1 MAIEAKADVVVD
13 NLSNDEVLELLR
25 GFGAEP
31 LGEPVRLFGGY
42 ASSNFKVMA
51 KVDGGESKA
60 YLLKV
65 NYYGLNLEDIEHQL
79 FVMNHLRT
87 SSFPTNYPYPSK
99 SGTFY
104 EVKGGRTAILLDFI
118 TGKRGDEMLAS
129 DEGKTEKLLKEL
141 AAALAQLHQVSWPS
155 DKKLRDIRA
164 GYPLCN
170 TGDLLRGEPRTMASA
185 AGIPT
190 WENVYI
196 NGQRRWWSRPAS
208 PEKFCDVIDSN
219 TGKVCARVPAG
230 GAKDVEKA
238 VAAAREA
245 FPSWAEKPLD
255 ERKAIL
261 LKVLETWQGKKAK
274 ATEWLCKELGCTA
287 AFAKTVQVNMV
298 DFHLGTCLKLVDMV
312 KFEER
317 MAFGS
322 LVVREPIG
330 VVGCITPWNYPL
342 NQIAAKVFPAMLV
355 GCTIVLKPSEVTP
368 VCAYLLA
375 EAVHEAGVPAGV
387 FNMLMGDGPNC
398 GEAIAAHPGVD
409 MVSFTGSTRAGKRIS
424 EVGAQTLKVV
434 RTELGGKSAALLL
447 EDADLPKLVPKF
459 MQTLMNN
466 SGQSC
471 NALSRML
478 VPRSRYDE
486 AVGIAKQVAEQTT
499 VSFAQDDK
507 CELFGKCPPIG
518 AYAAAAAGIASPDDF
533 RAFLDPFVGAMASSR
548 VELAAALEVVR
559 SAVAD
564 GDDLAPLFSVWS
576 GLERQA
582 ITKAVANSA
591 VTAGAMPSTAKP
603 SAPPPSAVQ
612 AIPRPDARLRM
623 IILDV
628 ESLIPSP
635 VQWVPRAPYDVI
647 SWIRDHSAL
656 FVDDTHASFVTH
668 NISNVNFAFKA
679 IHVIL
684 EVYGAHGMKFN
695 PSKSEVVLGMR
706 GKGSKEFLHQHLPGS
721 ADKCCL
727 VIGIGAIGNVSPPA
741 AERDF
746 GSSGPDS
753 EMPPASTLGRTD
765 REEDQ
770 DDPRHPDKF
779 RRPDIALRNLP
790 SVGAPGTVMRFDSTR
805 KLVEQHQSAVTF
817 FLGVSLRDPLSLA
830 CYRALQQ
837 LCFNTSTQLIKMRMK
852 RVKMERQPL
861 VQVLQDSLQALCSD
875 VNPVTG
881 DGFPQLP
888 LKLPKSASADE
899 RRRNDAE
906 YRRIANIR
914 RTLVRRPTGNTW
926 WRWSAAAHTR
936 RRPCQQGWR
945 RFPSPLWTKWKT
957 WSTTSV
963 RVLPASGFLP
973 RPQRHTISSGGYP
986 PMSGGDVCQN
996 ILQARLGARGG
1007 APTPA
1012 PNPVARG
1019 SRLDA
1024 SVLSFFDGET
1034 TPILVGM
1041 LTMSVPIA
1049 TAPNAAEALW
1059 SAADLATFASVAGF

>member
-25 GFGAEP
+25 AFGAEP
-31 LGEPVRLFGGY
+31 VGEPVRLFGGY
-42 ASSNFKVMA
+42 ASSNFKVTA
-51 KVDGGESKA
+51 KVDGGESKP

-79 FVMNHLRT
+79 FVMNRLRK

-99 SGTFY
+99 SGAFY

-118 TGKRGDEMLAS
+118 TGKRGDEMLAA
-129 DEGKTEKLLKEL
+129 DEGKSEKLLQEL

-261 LKVLETWQGKKAK
+261 LKVLEKWQGKKAQ
-274 ATEWLCKELGCTA
+274 ATEWLCKELGCTT
-287 AFAKTVQVNMV
+287 AFAKNVQVNMV

-507 CELFGKCPPIG
+507 DKSCCVTHGVCAATCPPID
-518 AYAAAAAGIASPDDF
+518 AYAAAAAGFASPDDCRTF
-533 RAFLDPFVGAMASSR
+533 PDPFVGAMASSR
-548 VELAAALEVVR
+548 IDLAAALEVVR

-564 GDDLAPLFSVWS
+564 GDDLAPLFCVWS

-591 VTAGAMPSTAKP
+591 VTAGAMPSTAPTGSSSGMAACCGSADPRPEPPTSSDHAPPSAQRGAAARTVPTRWAHRAVGGQAKP
-603 SAPPPSAVQ
+603 SAPPPLAVQ
-612 AIPRPDARLRM
+612 AADGSTTYKGRRVVLLGPCHCYQHALHLEAESNNLVQRLRM
-623 IILDV
+623 EHAYATASCYPDAGELAAIWEYTLLGLST
-628 ESLIPSP
+628 SLWI
-635 VQWVPRAPYDVI
+635 DFVI
-647 SWIRDHSAL
+647 ARRQ
-656 FVDDTHASFVTH
+656 HAD
-668 NISNVNFAFKA
+668 
-679 IHVIL
+679 
-684 EVYGAHGMKFN
+684 GMAAW
-695 PSKSEVVLGMR
+695 
-706 GKGSKEFLHQHLPGS
+706 PG
-721 ADKCCL
+721 
-727 VIGIGAIGNVSPPA
+727 
-741 AERDF
+741 E
-746 GSSGPDS
+746 PD
-753 EMPPASTLGRTD
+753 
-765 REEDQ
+765 
-770 DDPRHPDKF
+770 
-779 RRPDIALRNLP
+779 
-790 SVGAPGTVMRFDSTR
+790 
-805 KLVEQHQSAVTF
+805 
-817 FLGVSLRDPLSLA
+817 
-830 CYRALQQ
+830 
-837 LCFNTSTQLIKMRMK
+837 
-852 RVKMERQPL
+852 
-861 VQVLQDSLQALCSD
+861 LCSRSQLATS
-875 VNPVTG
+875 PFHFTR
-881 DGFPQLP
+881 DG
-888 LKLPKSASADE
+888 
-899 RRRNDAE
+899 
-906 YRRIANIR
+906 
-914 RTLVRRPTGNTW
+914 
-926 WRWSAAAHTR
+926 
-936 RRPCQQGWR
+936 
-945 RFPSPLWTKWKT
+945 
-957 WSTTSV
+957 
-963 RVLPASGFLP
+963 PASGFDILALDQEARMGGRYSLP
-973 RPQRHTISSGGYP
+973 QADHTACLQDGRHARRDLLNRELAQAVEAAQRHDKGQLHRI
-986 PMSGGDVCQN
+986 
-996 ILQARLGARGG
+996 IRRL
-1007 APTPA
+1007 
-1012 PNPVARG
+1012 
-1019 SRLDA
+1019 
-1024 SVLSFFDGET
+1024 
-1034 TPILVGM
+1034 
-1041 LTMSVPIA
+1041 
-1049 TAPNAAEALW
+1049 AELLRD
-1059 SAADLATFASVAGF
+1059 SEEH